1 VVASS
6 GIVALL
12 LEKGWTTH
20 SQFKIPMQLTSSSQ
34 CTIMRQMNLAKLI
47 CHTQFILWDEVP
59 MTHKHA
65 FEVVDRSLQDIIG
78 IDLLFGGII

>member
-1 VVASS
+1 
-6 GIVALL
+6 
-12 LEKGWTTH
+12 
-20 SQFKIPMQLTSSSQ
+20 
-34 CTIMRQMNLAKLI
+34 MRQMNLAKLI